1 MWLVCD
7 CRCINAP
14 HGQFGTENKIYF
26 YLVPKRQLRTIYTS
40 DPYLTRMIDPTP
52 TGGCPDVPA
61 PDRDSDAPPV
71 VVRRLFEEH
80 NRKLVRFLVSLLHNE
95 QDAVE
100 VAQEAYVQLLQLQKP
115 GGPNLLTAYLFK
127 IARNIAIDRVRRSK
141 VRANYSQS
149 APVGDVVQIGLEES
163 YLAGEQLRLFWQAVD
178 ELPDT
183 CRRALLLSKFNE
195 LSADQIAEQMQVSSR
210 MVRKYIVHSLVYC
223 RLRLG
228 GASAAE
234 ARIMAKSNSHE

>member
-1 MWLVCD
+1 
-7 CRCINAP
+7 
-14 HGQFGTENKIYF
+14 
-26 YLVPKRQLRTIYTS
+26 
-40 DPYLTRMIDPTP
+40 MIDPSS
-52 TGGCPDVPA
+52 TGEDPDIPA
-61 PDRDSDAPPV
+61 PDREGDAPPV

-80 NRKLVRFLVSLLHNE
+80 NRKLVRFLLSLLHNE

-100 VAQEAYVQLLQLQKP
+100 VAQEAYVQLLRLQKP

-149 APVGDVVQIGLEES
+149 TPAGDVFEIGLEES
-163 YLAGEQLRLFWQAVD
+163 YLAGEELRLFWQAVD
-178 ELPDT
+178 ELPDK

-195 LSADQIAEQMQVSSR
+195 LSTDQIAGQMQVSSR

-223 RLRLG
+223 RLRLAG
-228 GASAAE
+228 TSAAE
-234 ARIMAKSNSHE
+234 ARAMAKSNSHE

>member
-1 MWLVCD
+1 MIEPSSTD
-7 CRCINAP
+7 EGSDIP
-14 HGQFGTENKIYF
+14 
-26 YLVPKRQLRTIYTS
+26 VPE
-40 DPYLTRMIDPTP
+40 
-52 TGGCPDVPA
+52 
-61 PDRDSDAPPV
+61 RDSDTPPV

-80 NRKLVRFLVSLLHNE
+80 NRRLVRFLLSLLHNE

-141 VRANYSQS
+141 VRADYSQS
-149 APVGDVVQIGLEES
+149 SPASDVFEIGLEES

-195 LSADQIAEQMQVSSR
+195 LSTDQIAEQMQVSSR

-223 RLRLG
+223 RLRLA
-228 GASAAE
+228 GASSAE
-234 ARIMAKSNSHE
+234 ARKMAKSNTDE